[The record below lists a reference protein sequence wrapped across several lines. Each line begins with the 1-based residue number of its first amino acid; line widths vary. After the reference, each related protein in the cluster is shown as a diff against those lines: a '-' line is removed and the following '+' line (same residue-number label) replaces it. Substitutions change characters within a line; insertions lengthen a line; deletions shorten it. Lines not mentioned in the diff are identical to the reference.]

1 MNKRDLKWGYVL
13 ISPYVVSLIVF
24 SLIPLVCL
32 AYFSFAEYDLFNPP
46 TWVGL
51 DNYKDVLTNVDT
63 WRAFRN
69 VGLFALVYIPL
80 NVGGACVLGVALNTK
95 LKGIG
100 VFRTIY
106 FLPSLM
112 PWVAVSMIFTMLF
125 NPVYGSVNF
134 LLQSMG
140 IGPFEFHLSQ
150 NWVEVIT
157 TIAVVTVWKGLGY
170 ASLYVVAGLQNI
182 SEDVMEA
189 AEVDGAGVFTKFFK
203 ITIPLITPT
212 IFMLLL
218 FALST
223 SLQAFDAFLV
233 MIGSGGVTSTEFT
246 VINTLIYHEA
256 FEASKVGIAS
266 AICWIALFA
275 AFMVTLIQKWSEKK
289 WVHYE

>member
-46 TWVGL
+46 RWIGL

-69 VGLFALVYIPL
+69 VGWFALIYIPL
-80 NVGGACVLGVALNTK
+80 NVGGACILGVALNTK

-150 NWVEVIT
+150 NWVEVVT